1 MLTRDEVRAAI
12 RFGRPPR
19 PPRAFTKWWG
29 EGLGEQYGSRLSR
42 FDRYEED
49 VAVVPFPCPSFTP
62 RPDGF
67 YWRLP
72 EIDRTKRT
80 GLDGPT
86 RSTPSTGSTRRRK

>member
-1 MLTRDEVRAAI
+1 MLTREEVRAAI
-12 RFGRPPR
+12 RFGHPPR

-29 EGLGEQYGSRLSR
+29 EGLGEQYGEKLKQ

-49 VAVVPFPCPSFTP
+49 VVVVPFPTPSSTP

-72 EIDRTKRT
+72 AVDRSRMT
-80 GLDGPT
+80 GMDSAAVRML
-86 RSTPSTGSTRRRK
+86 RNSSSL